1 MTSKN
6 ILLVCSDR
14 SHAAEG
20 RLRATGC
27 KITKVADG
35 RSAVSLTKRYGF
47 DAAVLISTGTEM
59 DVTETAL
66 NLRDV
71 NPPMPI
77 FIIAEKSES
86 GRKLLS
92 RSHVA
97 ELIPKTITLGIREL
111 TNFLAASDPDSAPPE
126 GSARSS

>member
-1 MTSKN
+1 
-6 ILLVCSDR
+6 
-14 SHAAEG
+14 
-20 RLRATGC
+20 
-27 KITKVADG
+27 
-35 RSAVSLTKRYGF
+35 
-47 DAAVLISTGTEM
+47 M

-77 FIIAEKSES
+77 FIIADKS
-86 GRKLLS
+86 GPGHKRLS

-126 GSARSS
+126 GPARSS